1 MPATTSSKR
10 SGAIEGARGRELLG
24 SARRR
29 RSSPPTTRPAA
40 RPRRRARRRPG
51 GRPPARRAGSCPRCR
66 RRRLRA
72 GAASR
77 GRRGPSSSLPARRRP
92 TRAERR
98 REALPPA
105 AVTRVRPK
113 EELQDVPPAPAP
125 TTRRAARRNAPRT
138 ARCSACSRRRARAGA
153 RVEPVPA
160 QERLVLGARP
170 LAVEEVGLRPSGDA
184 HALGL
189 DPVVAAQVVLHHA
202 VLHDVEVAVRRDDAL
217 PDRVV
222 PAGDVRHHREPQ
234 ATRRREERH
243 RARGLHV
250 REHEAGALAP
260 HRLEE
265 PARDMPSRAEEPPL
279 HRAVDR
285 RPVRERAVAVGVEH
299 PVRVPRPASA
309 QHGSRAGGSA
319 GSRAGGSRADGRAT
333 RRRARGHD
341 RGARPPP

>member
-1 MPATTSSKR
+1 MPALQTTTFR
-10 SGAIEGARGRELLG
+10 VLEQRREVVEVRVARFLHADAD
-24 SARRR
+24 ARR
-29 RSSPPTTRPAA
+29 
-40 RPRRRARRRPG
+40 
-51 GRPPARRAGSCPRCR
+51 
-66 RRRLRA
+66 
-72 GAASR
+72 
-77 GRRGPSSSLPARRRP
+77 
-92 TRAERR
+92 RR

-113 EELQDVPPAPAP
+113 EELEPFRRRLLPPPDEPLDETPLVRRVARRVPGDEHEPAP
-125 TTRRAARRNAPRT
+125 
-138 ARCSACSRRRARAGA
+138 G
-153 RVEPVPA
+153 VEPVPA

-184 HALGL
+184 HAIGL
-189 DPVVAAQVVLHHA
+189 DPVVAAQVVLHDA

-222 PAGDVRHHREPQ
+222 PAGDVRHHRESQ

-265 PARDMPSRAEEPPL
+265 PATGHAVARRRTTAPSRGRPSASAGAGRRGRC
-279 HRAVDR
+279 RASSSGA
-285 RPVRERAVAVGVEH
+285 P
-299 PVRVPRPASA
+299 PASA

-333 RRRARGHD
+333 RRRARAHD